1 MANFSRSGVLATL
14 GIGAKH
20 SIIALR
26 AIPGLFFAAN
36 FSHFR
41 GFGLKNPG
49 VGFRTTNPE
58 VLPNGYN
65 PNQRSHSNSNCG
77 FGISR
82 CYLTLPRCQIH
93 SATNL
98 GKTLKVAIIG
108 TKRLI
113 LIPRLGLESPD
124 VKQVIHP
131 LAKPAEFF
139 CAN

>member
-1 MANFSRSGVLATL
+1 M
-14 GIGAKH
+14 IGAKH

-26 AIPGLFFAAN
+26 TIPGLFFAAN

-65 PNQRSHSNSNCG
+65 PNQRSHSNSNCWY
-77 FGISR
+77 GIPG
-82 CYLTLPRCQIH
+82 CYLTLTRCQIH

-98 GKTLKVAIIG
+98 GITLKVAIIG
-108 TKRLI
+108 TKWLI
-113 LIPRLGLESPD
+113 LIPRLALESQD

-131 LAKPAEFF
+131 LDKPAEFF